1 MIKNLLLF
9 FLSLIFAILIVEAG
23 LRINGIDP
31 WKYKILKKQ
40 PVINKFDKII
50 GWSPKPGIYDF
61 EAYSPNGKDFKFTIL
76 EDGSRYS
83 GLKKNTNN
91 NEIVFLGGSV
101 TQGWAVDDKE
111 NFTWYIQNRL
121 SNYNIKNYG
130 VSGYGTY
137 QSYLMLDRVL
147 KKKNK
152 IKYIIYSFIHPHEI
166 RNIGSEN
173 WLKILTKFS
182 PAKEVFFPYASLDK
196 GGNLIKNEP
205 ISYVKLP
212 LREQLSI
219 INKIEK
225 RIMKIRMYSKNKDKI
240 VITKKI
246 IEKMISLADANGSK
260 FIMVNISDDS
270 KDLKPYKDLILKNGA
285 QPINCAK
292 KPNKYLTV
300 EGEGHPNKKM
310 HQLYAECIL
319 KELKINF

>member
-1 MIKNLLLF
+1 M
-9 FLSLIFAILIVEAG
+9 
-23 LRINGIDP
+23 
-31 WKYKILKKQ
+31 
-40 PVINKFDKII
+40 
-50 GWSPKPGIYDF
+50 
-61 EAYSPNGKDFKFTIL
+61 
-76 EDGSRYS
+76 
-83 GLKKNTNN
+83 
-91 NEIVFLGGSV
+91 
-101 TQGWAVDDKE
+101 
-111 NFTWYIQNRL
+111 
-121 SNYNIKNYG
+121 
-130 VSGYGTY
+130 
-137 QSYLMLDRVL
+137 
-147 KKKNK
+147 
-152 IKYIIYSFIHPHEI
+152 
-166 RNIGSEN
+166 
-173 WLKILTKFS
+173 TKFS

>member
-147 KKKNK
+147 KKKK
-152 IKYIIYSFIHPHEI
+152 
-166 RNIGSEN
+166 
-173 WLKILTKFS
+173 
-182 PAKEVFFPYASLDK
+182 
-196 GGNLIKNEP
+196 
-205 ISYVKLP
+205 
-212 LREQLSI
+212 
-219 INKIEK
+219 
-225 RIMKIRMYSKNKDKI
+225 
-240 VITKKI
+240 
-246 IEKMISLADANGSK
+246 
-260 FIMVNISDDS
+260 
-270 KDLKPYKDLILKNGA
+270 
-285 QPINCAK
+285 
-292 KPNKYLTV
+292 
-300 EGEGHPNKKM
+300 
-310 HQLYAECIL
+310 
-319 KELKINF
+319 